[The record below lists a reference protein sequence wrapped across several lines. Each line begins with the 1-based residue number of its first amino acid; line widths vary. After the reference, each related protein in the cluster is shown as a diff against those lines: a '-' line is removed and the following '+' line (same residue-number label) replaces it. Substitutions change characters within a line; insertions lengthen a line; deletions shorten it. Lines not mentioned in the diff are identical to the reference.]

1 MESVTR
7 ALIYSAGYSLS
18 ARTANHHATPQLDSN
33 IFEVSKSSNTARTP
47 SSIVSLGTTDSNPES
62 HLYEAPDLNQQIR
75 LSNDKYDA
83 KSLTTQL
90 ENSLRNITQRKTWGS
105 PLATMQTLIQDDT
118 AEYQQ
123 TMELSLRPAQ
133 APLEKLNVAQRET
146 WDIRQHASFRLT
158 ITTASGKEVDFTYAL
173 KTGNARSESGEMYSY
188 QELDIRFQ
196 TSDSLTEDEKQ
207 SLMEFSKRLE
217 GFTNSFFDNPDKGP
231 RLDALNLF
239 EGEHIRAISLKLDGA
254 DATLRLNAED
264 GEQHRKIRLSWQT
277 QLSAWQD
284 GSKVGR
290 SRNELQLQID
300 KLGSQTGHSARRD
313 QALAHQLAIIEEQ
326 LTKGRASDQQAH
338 HVMDAFESIHSGLS
352 FIPTTSVPGAADSLV
367 TGLADYQLKFEGQLE
382 QPMLSEH
389 VLENPRS
396 RTADDLRGNEN
407 SRMAQGIEVFEL
419 QQTTQISSKAQ
430 LDTIEQNQNM
440 ALKASYFEA
449 LPHLQHADFE
459 HQNFRYNEIDNQ
471 YSITT
476 KQSVEDGAFREA
488 LIEQNIDFR
497 HSQTDYSEGKIE
509 NQLNRNNQQSRTL
522 DLLIPLLQLD
532 KSQQQKFGQAIAQQ
546 IMAGSAFALY

>member
-231 RLDALNLF
+231 RLDL
-239 EGEHIRAISLKLDGA
+239 
-254 DATLRLNAED
+254 TLRTASNT
-264 GEQHRKIRLSWQT
+264 GKFV
-277 QLSAWQD
+277 SA
-284 GSKVGR
+284 GK
-290 SRNELQLQID
+290 
-300 KLGSQTGHSARRD
+300 HSYR
-313 QALAHQLAIIEEQ
+313 HGK
-326 LTKGRASDQQAH
+326 T
-338 HVMDAFESIHSGLS
+338 V
-352 FIPTTSVPGAADSLV
+352 
-367 TGLADYQLKFEGQLE
+367 
-382 QPMLSEH
+382 
-389 VLENPRS
+389 PRS
-396 RTADDLRGNEN
+396 VDHGTNCN
-407 SRMAQGIEVFEL
+407 Y
-419 QQTTQISSKAQ
+419 K
-430 LDTIEQNQNM
+430 
-440 ALKASYFEA
+440 
-449 LPHLQHADFE
+449 
-459 HQNFRYNEIDNQ
+459 
-471 YSITT
+471 
-476 KQSVEDGAFREA
+476 
-488 LIEQNIDFR
+488 
-497 HSQTDYSEGKIE
+497 
-509 NQLNRNNQQSRTL
+509 
-522 DLLIPLLQLD
+522 
-532 KSQQQKFGQAIAQQ
+532 
-546 IMAGSAFALY
+546 

>member
-1 MESVTR
+1 
-7 ALIYSAGYSLS
+7 
-18 ARTANHHATPQLDSN
+18 
-33 IFEVSKSSNTARTP
+33 
-47 SSIVSLGTTDSNPES
+47 
-62 HLYEAPDLNQQIR
+62 
-75 LSNDKYDA
+75 
-83 KSLTTQL
+83 
-90 ENSLRNITQRKTWGS
+90 
-105 PLATMQTLIQDDT
+105 
-118 AEYQQ
+118 
-123 TMELSLRPAQ
+123 
-133 APLEKLNVAQRET
+133 
-146 WDIRQHASFRLT
+146 
-158 ITTASGKEVDFTYAL
+158 
-173 KTGNARSESGEMYSY
+173 
-188 QELDIRFQ
+188 
-196 TSDSLTEDEKQ
+196 
-207 SLMEFSKRLE
+207 
-217 GFTNSFFDNPDKGP
+217 
-231 RLDALNLF
+231 
-239 EGEHIRAISLKLDGA
+239 
-254 DATLRLNAED
+254 
-264 GEQHRKIRLSWQT
+264 
-277 QLSAWQD
+277 
-284 GSKVGR
+284 
-290 SRNELQLQID
+290 
-300 KLGSQTGHSARRD
+300 
-313 QALAHQLAIIEEQ
+313 
-326 LTKGRASDQQAH
+326 
-338 HVMDAFESIHSGLS
+338 MDAFESIHSGLS

>member
-290 SRNELQLQID
+290 SRNELQLQI
-300 KLGSQTGHSARRD
+300 GPAG
-313 QALAHQLAIIEEQ
+313 
-326 LTKGRASDQQAH
+326 
-338 HVMDAFESIHSGLS
+338 AFERK
-352 FIPTTSVPGAADSLV
+352 PT
-367 TGLADYQLKFEGQLE
+367 
-382 QPMLSEH
+382 
-389 VLENPRS
+389 VLTPR
-396 RTADDLRGNEN
+396 
-407 SRMAQGIEVFEL
+407 
-419 QQTTQISSKAQ
+419 
-430 LDTIEQNQNM
+430 
-440 ALKASYFEA
+440 
-449 LPHLQHADFE
+449 P
-459 HQNFRYNEIDNQ
+459 
-471 YSITT
+471 
-476 KQSVEDGAFREA
+476 
-488 LIEQNIDFR
+488 
-497 HSQTDYSEGKIE
+497 
-509 NQLNRNNQQSRTL
+509 
-522 DLLIPLLQLD
+522 
-532 KSQQQKFGQAIAQQ
+532 
-546 IMAGSAFALY
+546 SA